1 MGKNEDTGNVH
12 SQATLLC
19 TLLGSAACFLKYLIY
34 AALHQ
39 QFRLRLLQLN
49 NAKVKKSARLFS

>member
-1 MGKNEDTGNVH
+1 MGKNEDTGNVQ

-39 QFRLRLLQLN
+39 QFRLRLL
-49 NAKVKKSARLFS
+49 